1 MEYEKKIEELRKDYE
16 LKKKE
21 CHEAW
26 MSLED
31 SNRQLEKLRNEL
43 MRKSLH
49 VGSLGTCKENQ
60 LSLSRL

>member
-1 MEYEKKIEELRKDYE
+1 
-16 LKKKE
+16 
-21 CHEAW
+21 

-49 VGSLGTCKENQ
+49 VGSLGTGEKNQ
-60 LSLSRL
+60 LNQFHLWLFSQVKL